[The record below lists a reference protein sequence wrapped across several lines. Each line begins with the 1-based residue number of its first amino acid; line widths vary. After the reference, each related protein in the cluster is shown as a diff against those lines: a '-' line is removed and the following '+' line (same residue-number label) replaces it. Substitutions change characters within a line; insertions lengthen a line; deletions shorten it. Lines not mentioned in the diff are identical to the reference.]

1 MSKAN
6 IFNSIR
12 LVKPNRSNFDLSHD
26 VKLSCK
32 MGDLIPIFNCEALP
46 GDRINIGADSIV
58 RMAPMIAPMMHRVDI
73 SIHYFFVP
81 YRLLWDGWENYIFNN
96 GTTLPAHP
104 FLRFIAGGGEP
115 YTPLFDYLGVPEVLN
130 SLSTL
135 DISPFAPA
143 AYNFIWNE
151 YYRSQYLQSPVSYK
165 LSDGDNSL
173 LHSFVLLKRGWEHDY
188 FTSALPQ
195 AQLSSPVSIP
205 IGNIELDP
213 NWIANNYSPRFDQAN
228 VPPIPIGD
236 IKQNL
241 NPYNVPQTV
250 IDDGTNLTK
259 AAYNPDGSLIVN
271 PTTITDLR
279 RSYKLQEWLERAA
292 RSGSRYIEA
301 LRAHWDEISSD
312 ARLQRPEYITGV
324 KAPIVISEV
333 LNTSATSTSP
343 QGSMAGHGISL
354 QQGKYGTYKCE
365 EFGIYMGIMSVM
377 PKTAYQ
383 QGVQKSFLKI
393 NNPFEYATPEFQ
405 HIGEQEITNEELYV
419 NANAGVAK
427 NTFGYIPRYAEYK
440 FESNRVAGEF
450 RTTLDYWHMGRQF
463 ASLPVLNASFIECDP
478 TNRVFAVTSPTV
490 DKLYCQILNKV
501 SVNRKLSK
509 YGEPSM

>member
-1 MSKAN
+1 
-6 IFNSIR
+6 
-12 LVKPNRSNFDLSHD
+12 
-26 VKLSCK
+26 

-46 GDRINIGADSIV
+46 GDRISIGADSIV
-58 RMAPMIAPMMHRVDI
+58 RMAPMIAPVMHRLDI

-81 YRLLWDGWENYIFNN
+81 YRLLWDNWENYIFNN

-104 FLRFIAGGGEP
+104 FVKLSTTSPFT
-115 YTPLFDYLGVPEVLN
+115 YNPLLDYLGIPEITN
-130 SLSTL
+130 SLAEAN
-135 DISPFAPA
+135 ISPFSIA

-151 YYRSQYLQSPVSYK
+151 YYRAQYLQTEVGYK
-165 LSDGDNSL
+165 LQDGDNTGTPLAS
-173 LHSFVLLKRGWEHDY
+173 STLLKRGWEHDY

-195 AQLSSPVSIP
+195 AQLSNPVSIP
-205 IGNIELDP
+205 IGRIELDP
-213 NWIANNYSPRFDQAN
+213 NWKINGTNPFFN
-228 VPPIPIGD
+228 TNTTTPLPIGD
-236 IKQNL
+236 IQQNIGTTG
-241 NPYNVPQTV
+241 NIQANVNTGTS
-250 IDDGTNLTK
+250 IDQ
-259 AAYNPDGSLIVN
+259 AAYDPDGSLVVN

-324 KAPIVISEV
+324 KAPIIISEV

-343 QGSMAGHGISL
+343 QGNMSGHGISL

-383 QGVQKSFLKI
+383 QGIPKSFLKI
-393 NNPFEYATPEFQ
+393 NSPFEYATPEFQ
-405 HIGEQEITNEELYV
+405 HIGEQSIEVQELDANV
-419 NANAGVAK
+419 NVNNAK
-427 NTFGYIPRYAEYK
+427 DTFGYIPRYAEYK

-450 RTTLDYWHMGRQF
+450 RTNLDYWHMGRQF
-463 ASLPVLNASFIECDP
+463 ASTPVLNASFIECDP
-478 TNRVFAVTSPTV
+478 TNRIFAVTSPTV

-501 SVNRKLSK
+501 NVNRKLSK